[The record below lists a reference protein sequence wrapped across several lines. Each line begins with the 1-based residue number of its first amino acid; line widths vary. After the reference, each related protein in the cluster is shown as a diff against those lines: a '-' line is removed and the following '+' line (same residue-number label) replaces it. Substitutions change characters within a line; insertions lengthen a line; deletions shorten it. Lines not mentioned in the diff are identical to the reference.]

1 LSAGGEGG
9 AAGSSA
15 SALAAVVIVL
25 RKELLDGVRDRRALF
40 SALLYPLLGPLLSGL
55 LFGFMADKHRDAAEV
70 PVPIVGQERAPD
82 LVEWLELHGVEVAEP
97 PADPR
102 AAVREGAV
110 PFVLSVPEG
119 FDEHLAEGTPAR
131 LELIVD
137 GSRNDSRPAVAHA
150 EKLLEYY
157 GNDIANR
164 RLLARGVDPNIIHPV
179 VVAEVEVASHHELA
193 TSVFAFV
200 PMFVLMATF
209 IGGMQLAVDA
219 TAGERERGSLEPL
232 LLNPVPREAIVV
244 GKWLAAMLFALG
256 CVILTLICC
265 VVVLEYTPVRD
276 LGLSLDLRP
285 TALLG
290 VLLAAAPMALMASA
304 LQILVAS
311 FARSFKEAQTYIS
324 LLIFVPMVPAVIGMM
339 TGLEH
344 SVGAL
349 LIPGVGQQI
358 VVERLF
364 GGEAAGVLDFVLPMT
379 SALVVAAACVWLTAW
394 MFRRESV
401 VFGR

>member
-1 LSAGGEGG
+1 VSRLNNWAT
-9 AAGSSA
+9 AIW
-15 SALAAVVIVL
+15 IVL

-55 LFGFMADKHRDAAEV
+55 LFGFMADKQRDAADV
-70 PVPIVGQERAPD
+70 PVPIAAQERAPE
-82 LVEWLELHGVEVAEP
+82 LVEWLEGHGVEVVAAPEQ
-97 PADPR
+97 PR
-102 AAVREGAV
+102 AAVRDGEV

-119 FDEHLAEGTPAR
+119 FEQSLAQGAPAR

-137 GSRNDSRPAVAHA
+137 GSRNDSRAAISHVH
-150 EKLLEYY
+150 KLLDYY
-157 GNDIANR
+157 AKELASQ
-164 RLLARGVDPNIIHPV
+164 RLLARGIEPEIMQPV
-179 VVAEVEVASHHELA
+179 IVAEVEVASDQELA
-193 TSVFAFV
+193 ASVFAFV

-232 LLNPVPREAIVV
+232 LLNPVPRSAIVV
-244 GKWLAAMLFALG
+244 GKWLAAVVFALG

-265 VVVLEYTPVRD
+265 VLVLEYTPVSE
-276 LGLSLDLRP
+276 LGLSLDLRVP
-285 TALLG
+285 ALLG
-290 VLLAAAPMALMASA
+290 VLLAAAPMALMAAA
-304 LQILVAS
+304 LQVLVAS

-324 LLIFVPMVPAVIGMM
+324 LLVFVPMVPAIIGMM
-339 TGLEH
+339 TGLER

-358 VVERLF
+358 VVEQVLG
-364 GGEAAGVLDFVLPMT
+364 GGETNALDYLLPML
-379 SALVVAAACVWLTAW
+379 SALVVAGACVWLTAW

>member
-1 LSAGGEGG
+1 MS
-9 AAGSSA
+9 AAGKPSTG
-15 SALAAVVIVL
+15 ALAATLIVL

-55 LFGFMADKHRDAAEV
+55 LFGFMADKQRDAAEV
-70 PVPIVGQERAPD
+70 PVAIAGQERAPE
-82 LVEWLELHGVEVAEP
+82 LVNWLELHGVEVVEAPAE
-97 PADPR
+97 PR

-110 PFVLSVPEG
+110 PFVISVPEG
-119 FDEHLAEGTPAR
+119 FTSDLAAGTPAR

-150 EKLLEYY
+150 QKLLDYY
-157 GNDIANR
+157 GKDIASR
-164 RLLARGVDPNIIHPV
+164 RLLARGVAPELIHPV
-179 VVAEVEVASHHELA
+179 LVAEVEVASEQELA
-193 TSVFAFV
+193 ASVFAFV

-232 LLNPVPREAIVV
+232 LLNPVPRAAIVV
-244 GKWLAAMLFALG
+244 GKWLAAVVFALG
-256 CVILTLICC
+256 CVLLTLICC
-265 VVVLEYTPVRD
+265 VFVLEYTPVRE

-285 TALLG
+285 AALLG
-290 VLLAAAPMALMASA
+290 VLLAAAPMALMATA

-324 LLIFVPMVPAVIGMM
+324 LLVFVPMVPAVIGMM
-339 TGLEH
+339 TGLER
-344 SVGAL
+344 SLGAL

-358 VVERLF
+358 VVERIF
-364 GGEAAGVLDFVLPMT
+364 GGEAPGALDLVLPMV
-379 SALVVAAACVWLTAW
+379 SAVVVAGLCVGLTAW